1 MQLRKG
7 QSPPQAQLAAKPG
20 QAKDGTWDM
29 MYTSA
34 NGHLD
39 GLFEYL
45 GNLPALDISA
55 WTTCL
60 HSGEPEKL
68 GSPRMRRRA

>member
-1 MQLRKG
+1 
-7 QSPPQAQLAAKPG
+7 
-20 QAKDGTWDM
+20 M

-60 HSGEPEKL
+60 HSEEKL
-68 GSPRMRRRA
+68 GSPRRRR